1 MYDIARKWTRL
12 SLINLLIV
20 ACLGV
25 ILRYK
30 GAFYMP
36 VLDYKYLLHAHSHF
50 AFSGW
55 ITTILFTAFVYLI
68 PYRKVYQYQFW
79 LNQVASFGMLISF
92 TMQGYGV
99 VSIAFST
106 LSVICTWWFAY
117 TYLKDIK
124 TVTFPP
130 LVRSCIQ
137 LALSF
142 LIISNFGPFML
153 AFAKGNW
160 VLYNNAI
167 YFYLHFQY
175 NGWFTFG
182 VFALFFWAAPRY
194 HIYLAPN
201 FSKVFVI
208 LMGIACIPAYCLSML
223 WAHPPGYIYAIG
235 GAGALLQVAALA
247 FLVLGVPRR
256 KHIHPLWILASIAFI
271 IKIILQALALVHV
284 LGRFTYG
291 FRPVVIGYLHLVV
304 LGFVTFSI
312 IGFLIQNRLLR
323 VTRYGLVIFI
333 TGVIFNE
340 AVLGIQC
347 LLGFMEKGMATAPY
361 WLFAAAVTMLA
372 GVALLIFRPNR
383 KIIIT

>member
-1 MYDIARKWTRL
+1 MYETARKWTSL
-12 SLINLLIV
+12 SVINLLIV

-25 ILRYK
+25 VLRYK

-36 VLDYKYLLHAHSHF
+36 VLDYKHLLHAHSHF

-55 ITTILFTAFVYLI
+55 VTTILFTAFVYLI
-68 PYRKVYQYQFW
+68 PFRKVYQYQFW
-79 LNQVASFGMLISF
+79 LNQLASFGMLISF
-92 TMQGYGV
+92 TIQGYGV

-106 LSVICTWWFAY
+106 LSVVFTYWFAF
-117 TYLKDIK
+117 TYLKDIRS
-124 TVTFPP
+124 VTFPP
-130 LVRSCIQ
+130 LVKSCIQ
-137 LALSF
+137 LALAF
-142 LIISNFGPFML
+142 LVISSFGPFML
-153 AFAKGNW
+153 AAAKGNW

-182 VFALFFWAAPRY
+182 VLALFFWAAPRY

-235 GAGALLQVAALA
+235 GCAALLQIAALL
-247 FLVLGVPRR
+247 FLIMGVPRR
-256 KHIHPLWILASIAFI
+256 KNIHPLWILASLAFI
-271 IKIILQALALVHV
+271 IKIILQALTLIRV

-304 LGFVTFSI
+304 LGFITFSI

-323 VTRYGLVIFI
+323 VTKSGLVIFI

-340 AVLGIQC
+340 VVLGIQC
-347 LLGFMEKGMATAPY
+347 LLGFLGKGMPMAPY
-361 WLFAAAVTMLA
+361 WLFAAAATMLA
-372 GVALLIFRPNR
+372 GVVLLIFKPKR